1 MVFFHSHSRLT
12 YLNFNLNH
20 QVCNAVNSPKKL
32 LFEVIGDEYDD
43 FADKMADGKLMD
55 KLFIIHCIS
64 LFDIANHLL

>member
-1 MVFFHSHSRLT
+1 M
-12 YLNFNLNH
+12 
-20 QVCNAVNSPKKL
+20 NSPKKL